1 MNALTPS
8 VAASVPPGWPE
19 MRREILRWF
28 VRVFTVNS
36 FIAIALWAG
45 GLGSFDQQMVYSQGI
60 GLSIWALINFSAIAW
75 SRRTGQRGLP
85 KGALLFAIMVV
96 AIVGGFLIGTRI
108 GNAYAGSDA
117 AFVSSGNPRLMAAMF
132 LLTVAVGVGA
142 TYHFY
147 AESREAALAA
157 ALAQSE
163 RQVAEARLTLL
174 QSQLEPHM
182 LFNTLA
188 NLRALIATDPPQAIA
203 MLDRLNDYLR
213 ATLSAS
219 RRPTHSLESE
229 FDRLRDYLA
238 LMSVR
243 MADRLQVHFDLPAD
257 LRTWPVPTL
266 LLQPIVENSIKH
278 GLTPAPQGGVI
289 TIRALQSGA
298 SIALEVADTGV
309 GLGGEVGASVP
320 PAGFGLAQ
328 VRERLATAY
337 GDAATLGIAPNSP
350 QGTVVRITIPPTT
363 A

>member
-1 MNALTPS
+1 
-8 VAASVPPGWPE
+8 V
-19 MRREILRWF
+19 
-28 VRVFTVNS
+28 
-36 FIAIALWAG
+36 ALWLG
-45 GLGSFDQQMVYSQGI
+45 GLGSFDEQLVYSQGI
-60 GLSIWALINFSAIAW
+60 GLSIWGILNGASIWFNRNTDRRSLPSGWRLAIVLVF
-75 SRRTGQRGLP
+75 G
-85 KGALLFAIMVV
+85 
-96 AIVGGFLIGTRI
+96 IVGGFLIGVFI
-108 GNAYAGSDA
+108 GNWYANVPMFARSNMTPGA
-117 AFVSSGNPRLMAAMF
+117 GIALFLMT
-132 LLTVAVGVGA
+132 LGVGLA
-142 TYHFY
+142 TTYYFY
-147 AESREAALAA
+147 TEIRNTEMARALEAS
-157 ALAQSE
+157 Q
-163 RQVAEARLTLL
+163 RQAAEARLTLL

-219 RRPTHSLESE
+219 RQPTHALASE

-243 MADRLQVHFDLPAD
+243 MADRLQVHFDLPDD

-278 GLTPAPQGGVI
+278 GLTPAPEGGVI

-298 SIALEVADTGV
+298 SLALEVIDTGV
-309 GLGGEVGASVP
+309 GLGGDESASALA
-320 PAGFGLAQ
+320 AGFGLVQ

-350 QGTVVRITIPPTT
+350 QGTVVRITIPPVV